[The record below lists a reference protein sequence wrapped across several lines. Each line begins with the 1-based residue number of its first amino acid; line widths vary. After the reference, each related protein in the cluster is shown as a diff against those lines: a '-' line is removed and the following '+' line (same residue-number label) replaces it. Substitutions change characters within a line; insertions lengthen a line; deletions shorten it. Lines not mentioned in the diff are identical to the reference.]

1 MQERWM
7 KIKPAAAYGGCSER
21 TYRKWLKQG
30 LVHSR
35 LSGGLVLTHTTN
47 IDSFLKKFEV
57 DVNAAARIADA
68 IEKELIQ

>member
-21 TYRKWLKQG
+21 TYRKWLKKG

-47 IDSFLKKFEV
+47 IDIFLRKFEI
-57 DVNAAARIADA
+57 DNNEADRIVQ
-68 IEKELIQ
+68 ELLD

>member
-1 MQERWM
+1 MIPGWM

-47 IDSFLKKFEV
+47 IDIFLRKFEI
-57 DVNAAARIADA
+57 DNNEADRIVQ
-68 IEKELIQ
+68 ELLERN

>member
-1 MQERWM
+1 MQEGWK
-7 KIKPAAAYGGCSER
+7 KIKPAAAYAGCSER

-47 IDSFLKKFEV
+47 IDIFLRKFEI
-57 DVNAAARIADA
+57 DNNEADRIVQ
-68 IEKELIQ
+68 ELLERN

>member
-7 KIKPAAAYGGCSER
+7 KIKPAAAYAGCSER

-47 IDSFLKKFEV
+47 IDIFLRKFEI
-57 DVNAAARIADA
+57 DNNEADRIVQ
-68 IEKELIQ
+68 ELLERN

>member
-47 IDSFLKKFEV
+47 IDIFLRKFEI
-57 DVNAAARIADA
+57 DNNEADRIVQ
-68 IEKELIQ
+68 ELSRSY